1 MPSYFPARLYAEL
14 QLKSLTGRAYAVG
27 CGRGSAAI
35 EAVLN
40 VIGARN
46 RPVLIP
52 ANTCYAVLWSVLRAG
67 AIPYLVDC
75 DSRTGNINAETL
87 EQSQIDQPAA
97 VIPCHLYG
105 LPASMREIVQWAHAR
120 GAFVI
125 EDAALAVGAVV
136 EGQPAGSW
144 GDLSLF
150 SFGTGKIIDCGN
162 GGAALTDDPALAGAM
177 RAALDALPAWSEHTD
192 QLIAGWGEL
201 YWALHR
207 HEAITPALA
216 ELYPR
221 LFALYGETM
230 AFKLPPDAWRGL
242 PQALDDLPA
251 NLAHRAKIGTIY
263 DAAFPAAIKIPR
275 ASGTV
280 LWKYPLLI
288 DPARRDAVL
297 AELWADGIHEA
308 SCWYPSLQR
317 MRAALVPDLP
327 NPATP
332 RADHWGAAVLN
343 LPLITADEAARI
355 AALVMNC
362 LDAA

>member
-1 MPSYFPARLYAEL
+1 MPSHFPARLYAET
-14 QLKSLTGRAYAVG
+14 QLKTLTGRAYAIG
-27 CGRGSAAI
+27 CGRGSAVI
-35 EAVLN
+35 EAALN

-52 ANTCYAVLWSVLRAG
+52 ANTCYAVLWAVLHAG

-75 DSRTGNINAETL
+75 DPRTGNINAETL
-87 EQSQIDQPAA
+87 EQAGIDHPAA

-105 LPASMREIVQWAHAR
+105 SPAPMRDISHWAHAR

-136 EGQPAGSW
+136 EGKPAGSW
-144 GDLSLF
+144 GDISLF

-177 RAALDALPAWSEHTD
+177 RAALDALPAWREHTD

-207 HEAITPALA
+207 HEAINPALA

-221 LFALYGETM
+221 LFDLYGETL
-230 AFKLPPDAWRGL
+230 AFKLPPEAWRGL

-251 NLAHRAKIGTIY
+251 NLAHRAALAAAY
-263 DAAFPAAIKIPR
+263 DAAFPAAIKPAR
-275 ASGTV
+275 ASGAV

-297 AELWADGIHEA
+297 ADLWAEGIHEA

-317 MRAALVPDLP
+317 MHAALVPDPL
-327 NPATP
+327 NPPTP
-332 RADHWGAAVLN
+332 HADHWGASILN
-343 LPLITADEAARI
+343 LPLTTSEDAVRI
-355 AALVMNC
+355 AALVS
-362 LDAA
+362 AAL